1 MTIKLSKSRSFEQI
15 ARTFWDDLVSA
26 ILVPGEYGYS
36 PSEGEMLC
44 AYNDMKSRH
53 PECEC
58 IVQRIEKS
66 TNDFFEPGNKIGE
79 IRIIRRWDAGETS
92 VEFIQNASTHYV
104 RFQSKDVNPFSLR
117 VDYCD
122 LPKSIKNFEE
132 FIEKFPEY
140 TEKLEKKRLEYE
152 KKLKIE
158 KMTESSI
165 RASVSQVLKPMGYG
179 WSLTER
185 EHEYLLKIFAPG
197 ILIGVV
203 LNARN
208 FAQRI
213 AALPAVIV
221 QMENLFNN
229 LTFPIQISIT
239 I

>member
-1 MTIKLSKSRSFEQI
+1 
-15 ARTFWDDLVSA
+15 
-26 ILVPGEYGYS
+26 
-36 PSEGEMLC
+36 
-44 AYNDMKSRH
+44 
-53 PECEC
+53 
-58 IVQRIEKS
+58 
-66 TNDFFEPGNKIGE
+66 
-79 IRIIRRWDAGETS
+79 
-92 VEFIQNASTHYV
+92 
-104 RFQSKDVNPFSLR
+104 
-117 VDYCD
+117 
-122 LPKSIKNFEE
+122 
-132 FIEKFPEY
+132 
-140 TEKLEKKRLEYE
+140 
-152 KKLKIE
+152 
-158 KMTESSI
+158 
-165 RASVSQVLKPMGYG
+165 MGYG